1 MLQDLAPVVSKV
13 TTGCDPR
20 HRLGGNG
27 TRGWCPTS
35 PMPATAMAT
44 RLMKTTAV
52 YATLVSGAVSFSLT
66 IPRPGHAGQW
76 FACAIDAST
85 GAKAL
90 VMGSQEVQLHPQI
103 PFQAKPM
110 EANPKLMLTPGSR
123 AGRCYLSEQQRR
135 ALHQS

>member
-1 MLQDLAPVVSKV
+1 MLQDLAPVVSKI

-20 HRLGGNG
+20 HGLGGNG
-27 TRGWCPTS
+27 TRGWCHTN
-35 PMPATAMAT
+35 PMPAIAMAIS
-44 RLMKTTAV
+44 LMNATAV
-52 YATLVSGAVSFSLT
+52 GATLVSGAVLFSFIT
-66 IPRPGHAGQW
+66 PRPGHAGQW

-90 VMGSQEVQLHPQI
+90 VMGSQEVQLDPQI

-110 EANPKLMLTPGSR
+110 GANPKLTLTPGSR
-123 AGRCYLSEQQRR
+123 AGRCYLSEQQQR